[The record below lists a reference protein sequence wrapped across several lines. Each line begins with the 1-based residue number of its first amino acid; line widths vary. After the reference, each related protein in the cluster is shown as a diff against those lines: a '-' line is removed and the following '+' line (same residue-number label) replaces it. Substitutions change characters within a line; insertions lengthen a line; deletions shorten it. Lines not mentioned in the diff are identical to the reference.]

1 MTYNIEPITI
11 SIEGSETF
19 LAVKVLFDYTFTP
32 PQTVVPYTC
41 YYFNDTETLSFE
53 QNTILKSDGI
63 TEDNIVEMMAGKI
76 NIKLI

>member
-1 MTYNIEPITI
+1 MTYNIEPTPT
-11 SIEGSETF
+11 SIDGGESF

-32 PQTVVPYTC
+32 PQTEVPYTC
-41 YYFNDTETLSFE
+41 YYFNDTESKVFE
-53 QNTILKSDGI
+53 LNTILKSDGI